1 MKILTGHYVYTAP
14 FNIFALFK
22 RNFERLGVLINEH
35 PNAPNSK
42 PSRIDAVVAYI
53 PEKRYRGLHPQEK
66 VQGPTSLRKGTGAYI
81 PRKCKGAYIPR
92 KRFRGLHPQ
101 KRYRSQILGNVRG
114 STSPGKGT
122 EAYVPKKGTG
132 AKSLGNVRGPT
143 SLGKG
148 TQGSTSLGNEE
159 AVNTWM
165 YVDFSP
171 VQAPF
176 PCKSKI

>member
-42 PSRIDAVVAYI
+42 PSKIDAVVAYI

-66 VQGPTSLRKGTGAYI
+66 VQGPTSPGKGTGAYI
-81 PRKCKGAYIPR
+81 PRKCKKAYIPR

>member
-14 FNIFALFK
+14 FNIFALFT

-42 PSRIDAVVAYI
+42 PSKIDAVVAYI

-66 VQGPTSLRKGTGAYI
+66 VQGPTSLRKGTG
-81 PRKCKGAYIPR
+81 PYIPR

-101 KRYRSQILGNVRG
+101 KRYRSQVLGNVKG

-143 SLGKG
+143 SPERGPTSPGKDTG
-148 TQGSTSLGNEE
+148 AYIPRKRYTGVYFPRKWRGS
-159 AVNTWM
+159 
-165 YVDFSP
+165 
-171 VQAPF
+171 
-176 PCKSKI
+176 